1 MKRRHM
7 KGIPGTDV
15 SYGDVDSS
23 PFAPLHRR
31 LGIVT
36 RIHRQAILNDPRFRA
51 WDALTRV
58 YSHNHLY
65 RESITLASV
74 G

>member
-15 SYGDVDSS
+15 HYGDKDAS

-36 RIHRQAILNDPRFRA
+36 QTVRQAILNDPRFRD
-51 WDALTRV
+51 WDAVARV

-65 RESITLASV
+65 RESITLASI
-74 G
+74 